1 MKGTISNLLRMP
13 NTPLTQDN
21 KSVFTVANEP
31 TGHAGPKEEN
41 HHARQ
46 NDCWG
51 MVKSVRGSSANVTA
65 RWS

>member
-31 TGHAGPKEEN
+31 TGTLVRRRKIIMPVKMIAG
-41 HHARQ
+41 A
-46 NDCWG
+46 W
-51 MVKSVRGSSANVTA
+51 
-65 RWS
+65 